1 MSDAIPF
8 TDLAKVFPAAIS
20 GPKPIQMASS
30 GGDKPRILLGEDD
43 PVETLTLF
51 QSLAEAGYEIVT
63 ATNGADAIAEL
74 RKADHP
80 PVAIL
85 ERELPGMSGLEI
97 CERMRDAGKH
107 VYLILLGNAPT
118 SAEIIAGLEMGADL
132 YLSKTTPAP
141 ELVAHVKVGLRIIG
155 RQRALESVG

>member
-1 MSDAIPF
+1 MSNAIPF
-8 TDLAKVFPAAIS
+8 SDLAKVFPSAKGA
-20 GPKPIQMASS
+20 PKPIQMESS
-30 GGDKPRILLGEDD
+30 GGGKPRILLGEDD

-51 QSLAEAGYEIVT
+51 QTLAEAGFEVVM
-63 ATNGADAIAEL
+63 ATNGTDAIAEL

-80 PVAIL
+80 PVAL
-85 ERELPGMSGLEI
+85 LKSRLPGMSGLEI

-107 VYLILLGNAPT
+107 VYLILLASVPA

-132 YLSKTTPAP
+132 YLPTSIPAG

-155 RQRALESVG
+155 RQRTPESAG